1 MVNARF
7 CHETQ
12 DGAGWWVVNANR
24 WYVQCQ
30 TCMWHV
36 TNAANELTA
45 WHLWLVLRLMPW
57 EGVSS
62 FVWCHVSPNLSLS
75 ESDCFRSAFAH
86 LHLMTWVLMTYIK
99 DTEVEHERT
108 GRRSTS
114 KQDLLSLFFF
124 LILVDYLF
132 VAFIFWRCSI
142 AWWYSLSFVRCFW
155 NLFLFV
161 LIRVS
166 FMSCFVLLSKQM
178 FLHDI
183 LVSRVPLGCVP
194 LPG

>member
-1 MVNARF
+1 MKLKMVQA
-7 CHETQ
+7 
-12 DGAGWWVVNANR
+12 DGSLMQTDDMYSVKLVCGMLQTPPMSLLLDIYGWC
-24 WYVQCQ
+24 YGLC
-30 TCMWHV
+30 
-36 TNAANELTA
+36 L
-45 WHLWLVLRLMPW
+45 